1 MDIFEYPP
9 QRSLFGLTRPQTFR
23 VNDESKEGI
32 KKNDEQNTKKSRA
45 SMLQNVE
52 VEVNKTQ
59 GIVVGCGREEVRME
73 NLATS
78 QMQ

>member
-1 MDIFEYPP
+1 
-9 QRSLFGLTRPQTFR
+9 
-23 VNDESKEGI
+23 
-32 KKNDEQNTKKSRA
+32 
-45 SMLQNVE
+45 MLQNVE

-59 GIVVGCGREEVRME
+59 GIVVDMKGRKNWE